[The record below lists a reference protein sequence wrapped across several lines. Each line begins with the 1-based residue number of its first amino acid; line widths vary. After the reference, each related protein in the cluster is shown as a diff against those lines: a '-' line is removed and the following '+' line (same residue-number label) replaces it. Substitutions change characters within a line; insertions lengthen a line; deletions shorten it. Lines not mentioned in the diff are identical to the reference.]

1 MGIKAKLFEKWLN
14 EKNMLVVI
22 HGDDMSHAVNFRLT
36 HQSGKAN
43 WLAMAATSKDLDK
56 LVNSGQSHTAI
67 GKDIED
73 QINDQLK
80 KYRQNFKVQLDY
92 GWQGAGYS
100 FDLDFEDILK
110 RLNR

>member
-1 MGIKAKLFEKWLN
+1 MNFEDFLN

-22 HGDDMSHAVNFRLT
+22 HGDDMSNAVNFRIT
-36 HQSGKAN
+36 NQAGKAN

-56 LVNSGQSHTAI
+56 LINSGQSHTAI

-73 QINDQLK
+73 MINDQLK
-80 KYRQNFKVQLDY
+80 KYKQSFKVQLDY
-92 GWQGAGYS
+92 GWEGAGYS

-110 RLNR
+110 KLNK

>member
-43 WLAMAATSKDLDK
+43 WLALAATSKDLDK
-56 LVNSGQSHTAI
+56 LINSGQSHTAI

-92 GWQGAGYS
+92 SWQGAGYS
-100 FDLDFEDILK
+100 FDIDFEDILK

>member
-1 MGIKAKLFEKWLN
+1 MNFEEFLN

-22 HGDDMSHAVNFRLT
+22 HGDDMSHAVNFRIT
-36 HQSGKAN
+36 NQAGKAN

-56 LVNSGQSHTAI
+56 LINSGQSHTAI

-73 QINDQLK
+73 MINDQLK
-80 KYRQNFKVQLDY
+80 KYKQSFKVQLDY
-92 GWQGAGYS
+92 GWEGAGYS

-110 RLNR
+110 KLNK